1 VPNVGAPEIF
11 VIIATFAVMILIV
24 AAAYALI
31 VLLARA
37 LHGSA
42 SDGARDPAMDAL
54 RTRLAKGEIDDR
66 EYERLRSVLQ
76 GR

>member
-1 VPNVGAPEIF
+1 MPNVGGGEIL
-11 VIIATFAVMILIV
+11 VIIATFAVMVLIV

-42 SDGARDPAMDAL
+42 SEGPRDPAMDAL
-54 RTRLAKGEIDDR
+54 RTRLAKSEID
-66 EYERLRSVLQ
+66 EPEFERLRTVLH
-76 GR
+76 GH